1 LVKKNNRIKK
11 KDEFIAFW
19 RIIYNLFTGLEN
31 EAEMYQSSA
40 KVSTLL
46 LKLGEVSRKLKSSD
60 NKDRSTSNIEV
71 AEEKI
76 PESDMVYIKES
87 DLELEETN
95 ETSKMS
101 SQANDSKQWFISFEQ
116 LIASLLND
124 DFLVN
129 YFDAKYDINKKL
141 SEYKANHG

>member
-1 LVKKNNRIKK
+1 
-11 KDEFIAFW
+11 
-19 RIIYNLFTGLEN
+19 
-31 EAEMYQSSA
+31 MYQSSA

-46 LKLGEVSRKLKSSD
+46 LKLGEVSRKLKSPD
-60 NKDRSTSNIEV
+60 NKDRSMSNLEI
-71 AEEKI
+71 EEKI

-87 DLELEETN
+87 DLELDETT
-95 ETSKMS
+95 EATKIA
-101 SQANDSKQWFISFEQ
+101 SQSNDSKQWFISFEQ

-124 DFLVN
+124 DLLVN